1 MLWLGCQIPHF
12 YSLLKYGFH
21 LPPKEAPNTPYIY
34 GKGIMLSTNAF
45 EQAQKCGSRNGTG
58 LLLAC
63 MIDVQNANEVNK
75 VTNFELFL
83 KNKRNSSIIRLSRHY
98 YKDIFEKDKNGE
110 SFVTYYN
117 YMVYD
122 LSLIDIR
129 YIVKIKL
136 PNFSLNENY

>member
-1 MLWLGCQIPHF
+1 
-12 YSLLKYGFH
+12 
-21 LPPKEAPNTPYIY
+21 
-34 GKGIMLSTNAF
+34 MLSTNAF

-63 MIDVQNANEVNK
+63 MIDVQNADEVNK